1 LTVGREAVGSWQLAN
16 NNIKKNGKTLRV
28 GSWQI
33 QKNAE
38 GREQTRRGEP
48 VCSPTFVVDKK
59 KLAKAK
65 AQKRKN
71 TESWQLAKSEKGR
84 ISSSQLY
91 HFINEQKNNGK

>member
-1 LTVGREAVGSWQLAN
+1 LAN
-16 NNIKKNGKTLRV
+16 NNIKKKRKNGKTLRV

-65 AQKRKN
+65 N
-71 TESWQLAKSEKGR
+71 TETKKRRELAVGSWQNRKKVESPLLNSLT
-84 ISSSQLY
+84 S
-91 HFINEQKNNGK
+91 